1 MKITTLEF
9 LRLLPE
15 FMREDAAV
23 KALAEA
29 VESTVL
35 IPAVRVKTARV
46 WDQIDRLNDAQLD
59 ELAYE
64 LDVDWYSADL
74 PIESKR
80 AIIKSSDKVYSKRGT
95 KWAIEQII
103 KDVFGGGY
111 VTEWNKYNGEPFHFR
126 VTTTYPLQT
135 QDIVDRFRALVAVA
149 KRSSAVLDVIEFAHS
164 GEVTAYAATARTG
177 MAVVAVGTAANI

>member
-46 WDQIDRLNDAQLD
+46 
-59 ELAYE
+59 
-64 LDVDWYSADL
+64 
-74 PIESKR
+74 
-80 AIIKSSDKVYSKRGT
+80 
-95 KWAIEQII
+95 
-103 KDVFGGGY
+103 
-111 VTEWNKYNGEPFHFR
+111 
-126 VTTTYPLQT
+126 
-135 QDIVDRFRALVAVA
+135 
-149 KRSSAVLDVIEFAHS
+149 
-164 GEVTAYAATARTG
+164 
-177 MAVVAVGTAANI
+177 

>member
-64 LDVDWYSADL
+64 
-74 PIESKR
+74 
-80 AIIKSSDKVYSKRGT
+80 
-95 KWAIEQII
+95 
-103 KDVFGGGY
+103 
-111 VTEWNKYNGEPFHFR
+111 
-126 VTTTYPLQT
+126 
-135 QDIVDRFRALVAVA
+135 
-149 KRSSAVLDVIEFAHS
+149 
-164 GEVTAYAATARTG
+164 
-177 MAVVAVGTAANI
+177 